1 MSKVDTAT
9 VQDMVD
15 EDFADPLLFQPIPVE
30 DQPLI
35 TPVVDP
41 GARLFQDETSSKCC
55 MNGKICLEF
64 IRANNVFA
72 EYFSSVREELQTH
85 LNGDIIGA
93 GMDPARDER
102 DPRTNNLPTTSEFA
116 FVCDRESEKPLN
128 FLVKAK
134 SDRRYYSVNI
144 LDRFFL
150 PDGAIYG
157 RSKRASLSL
166 LQWCRY
172 TL

>member
-1 MSKVDTAT
+1 MVLIVSPNFVRKYTA
-9 VQDMVD
+9 
-15 EDFADPLLFQPIPVE
+15 E
-30 DQPLI
+30 
-35 TPVVDP
+35 
-41 GARLFQDETSSKCC
+41 QDETSSKCC
-55 MNGKICLEF
+55 MNGKICLPPFKEPPESIKALFRDPTVTRLKQIYSQLEEF

-72 EYFSSVREELQTH
+72 EYFSSREELQTH
-85 LNGDIIGA
+85 LNGDIIGV
-93 GMDPARDER
+93 GMDPARDDR

-116 FVCDRESEKPLN
+116 FVYDRESEKPLN

-150 PDGAIYG
+150 PDGATDG
-157 RSKRASLSL
+157 KSERVSL

-172 TL
+172 ML